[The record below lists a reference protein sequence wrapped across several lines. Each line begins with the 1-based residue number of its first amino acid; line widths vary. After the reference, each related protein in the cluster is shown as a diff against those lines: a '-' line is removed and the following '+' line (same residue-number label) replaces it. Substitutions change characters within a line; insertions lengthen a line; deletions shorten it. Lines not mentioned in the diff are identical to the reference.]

1 MKEFGEGLEYSAKE
15 NSISIQNIHLPHI
28 RLLAEVKL
36 RLGRALTEGVDQ
48 SSDPKDIN
56 EAVDALNAGLT
67 LARAMKTEQNPL
79 ESEFLYLIGR
89 YIVAIHE
96 VSASMVTT

>member
-1 MKEFGEGLEYSAKE
+1 MKEFGEGLEYCAKK
-15 NSISIQNIHLPHI
+15 NSISVQNIHLPHI

-36 RLGRALTEGVDQ
+36 RLGRVLTEEVDQ
-48 SSDPKDIN
+48 SSDPTDMN
-56 EAVDALNAGLT
+56 ETIDVLNAGLT

-89 YIVAIHE
+89 YIVGIL
-96 VSASMVTT
+96 